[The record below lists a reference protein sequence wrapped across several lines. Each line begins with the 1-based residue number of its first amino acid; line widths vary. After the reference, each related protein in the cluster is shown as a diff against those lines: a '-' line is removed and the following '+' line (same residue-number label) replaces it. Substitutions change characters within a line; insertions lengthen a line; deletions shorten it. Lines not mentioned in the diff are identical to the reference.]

1 MSKVSRWVPCSFFV
15 CGELFFLCHH
25 ICVLLLCY
33 NAIVQQDTEEA
44 TLNRKTAVKCIE
56 SGEEFGSIAEAARV
70 RGCSAANISK
80 AIRKGWRRRGR
91 SLALHDRHEQGK
103 GHKGARDRV
112 QHLLRVRADGRRQ
125 QGGLVRHV
133 PGEAHR
139 PLGALL
145 TGRPSSSA
153 IMSAPR
159 LSKGKGFVCGRI
171 RFALGLV
178 AALALTP
185 MVALS
190 GCAASDDVHGQTL
203 YSVSAWGRDEL

>member
-1 MSKVSRWVPCSFFV
+1 MSPY
-15 CGELFFLCHH
+15 LCLTTMLQCYCATRYRGGNFEQKDGSQVHRERRG
-25 ICVLLLCY
+25 VRFNRGGGASQGLLGCEH
-33 NAIVQQDTEEA
+33 QQGD
-44 TLNRKTAVKCIE
+44 
-56 SGEEFGSIAEAARV
+56 SQ
-70 RGCSAANISK
+70 
-80 AIRKGWRRRGR
+80 GWRRRRR

-112 QHLLRVRADGRRQ
+112 QHLLRVRADGRRH

-171 RFALGLV
+171 WLHW
-178 AALALTP
+178 
-185 MVALS
+185 
-190 GCAASDDVHGQTL
+190 ASWL
-203 YSVSAWGRDEL
+203 RWR